1 MTSATGSGVATKR
14 DYDYIVLGLGGIG
27 SGAAYWLA
35 RRAGAEVL
43 GLEQYEFNHD
53 KGASEDHSRIIRLAY
68 EKPAYVELAHHS
80 YTAWR
85 AVEED
90 AGDGEP
96 LIVITGGLDLFPPAS
111 SAVPM
116 QDFVDSMIAHDV
128 PFERLDAAETMRRY
142 PQFRLDEGTVSFY
155 QARSGFASAHAC
167 NAAHQRLARRH
178 GATLLDNTPVT
189 AIAPLADGVEVTTP
203 SATYRCRRLVVT
215 ADAWTNEVLRPLGV
229 RLPLTC
235 TQEQVAYYASPRLR
249 DYQPDRFPIWIWRDN
264 PNFYGIPVS
273 GEERGVKV
281 AQDVGGREVTPAT
294 RTFEPNGETL
304 ARVDSF
310 MRRHLPTARG
320 PIVSAKTCMYTMP
333 PDRDFVIDTLPDYP
347 RVSLALGAG
356 HGFKFASIIGR
367 VLSELAIDG
376 ATAYNIAPFAVDRP
390 LLTME
395 NAPRVFEP
403 YLEKNRELVDS
414 R

>member
-1 MTSATGSGVATKR
+1 MTANGAHSAKR
-14 DYDYIVLGLGGIG
+14 DYEYIVLGLGGLG

-43 GLEQYEFNHD
+43 GLEQYEINHE
-53 KGASEDHSRIIRLAY
+53 KGASEDHSRIVRLAY
-68 EKPAYVELAHHS
+68 EKPEYVDLARHS
-80 YTAWR
+80 YTAWND
-85 AVEED
+85 VERD
-90 AGDGEP
+90 GGEP
-96 LIVITGGLDLFPPAS
+96 LIVITGGLDLFPPTD

-142 PQFRLDEGTVSFY
+142 PQFRLEDGTISFY
-155 QARSGFASAHAC
+155 QAQSGFAPAHKC

-189 AIAPLADGVEVTTP
+189 AITPLADGVEVTTP
-203 SATYRCRRLVVT
+203 DATYRCRRLIVA

-235 TQEQVAYYASPRLR
+235 TQEQVTYYASPHLR

-264 PNFYGIPVS
+264 PNFYGIPVY
-273 GEERGVKV
+273 GEEQGVKV
-281 AQDVGGREVTPAT
+281 AQDCGGREVTPAT
-294 RTFEPNGETL
+294 RTFEPNQDTL
-304 ARVDSF
+304 ARVDLF
-310 MRRHLPTARG
+310 MRHTLPTARG
-320 PIVSAKTCMYTMP
+320 PILYTKTCMYTMP

-347 RVSLALGAG
+347 QVSLALGAG

-376 ATAYNIAPFAVDRP
+376 ATSYNIAPFAIDRP
-390 LLTME
+390 LLTMD
-395 NAPRVFEP
+395 NPPRVFEE
-403 YLEKNRELVDS
+403 YLEKNKEPVLS
-414 R
+414 